1 MPEIDL
7 RSDTVTKPSPG
18 MRAAMAAADV
28 GDDVYGEDPTV
39 NRLQAECADRL
50 GFEAGLF
57 LASGTQ
63 SNLAALLAHCRRGD
77 EYIAGQEAHAYRFE
91 GGGAA
96 ALGGIVPQP
105 LPFQADGTLSLSAV
119 EAAIKPEDDHF
130 ARTRLVCLEN
140 TQAGQPIAAPY
151 FRDARALADRH
162 RLGLHLD
169 GARLFNAAVA
179 LATTP
184 SAIARSCHSASVC
197 LSKGLGAPAGSVLC
211 GDSEFVA
218 AARRWR
224 KVLGGGMRQAGV
236 LAAAGLYALAH
247 NVSRLAEDHDRA
259 AQLAAGLRDLGVA
272 ATQRTNMVFVDDGT
286 ALALVVPLRREGISV
301 VGSRWVLHQDIGDGD
316 VAQVLDSVDRALGTV
331 DLAERL
337 PDEARDG
344 SRETGDERPGDQGS
358 RP

>member
-1 MPEIDL
+1 
-7 RSDTVTKPSPG
+7 
-18 MRAAMAAADV
+18 MRAAMAAAEV

-39 NRLQAECADRL
+39 NRLQAACAERL
-50 GFEAGLF
+50 GLEAGLF
-57 LASGTQ
+57 LPSGTQ

-77 EYIAGQEAHAYRFE
+77 EYIAGEEAHAYRFE

-105 LPFQADGTLSLSAV
+105 LPLQADGTLSLPAV

-140 TQAGQPIAAPY
+140 TQAGRPIAAPY
-151 FRDARALADRH
+151 FQDARALADRH
-162 RLGLHLD
+162 GLGLHLD

-179 LATTP
+179 LATAP
-184 SAIARSCHSASVC
+184 AAIAGCCHSVSVC

-211 GDSEFVA
+211 GDRELVA

-247 NVSRLAEDHDRA
+247 NVRGLAEDHDRA
-259 AQLAAGLRDLGVA
+259 AQLAAGLRGLGVA
-272 ATQRTNMVFVDDGT
+272 ATQRTNMVFVDDAT
-286 ALALVVPLRREGISV
+286 TLVLAAALRRDGILISS
-301 VGSRWVLHQDIGDGD
+301 GRWVLHRDIGDGD
-316 VAQVLDSVDRALGTV
+316 LARVLDSVGRAHGTV
-331 DLAERL
+331 GQPA
-337 PDEARDG
+337 
-344 SRETGDERPGDQGS
+344 SRRGAARPGRRWS
-358 RP
+358 P